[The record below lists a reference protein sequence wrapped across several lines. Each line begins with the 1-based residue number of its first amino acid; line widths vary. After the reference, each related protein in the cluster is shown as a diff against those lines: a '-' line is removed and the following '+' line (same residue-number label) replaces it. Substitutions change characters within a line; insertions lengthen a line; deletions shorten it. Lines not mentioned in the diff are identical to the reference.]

1 MVAAV
6 VGQVSA
12 RLIIGDRSWL
22 WLAAVLIVIVA
33 LTVHPVAAGAVSA
46 VVLSTLIWSQP
57 LAPLDAGQIRTEGVL
72 ASDEVAGRYGPWAV
86 IQLGNGPVLANLP
99 NEVMVTRGDRVLIG
113 GKASGEPGVIR
124 EWRYRGV
131 VDADEVQ
138 VLSHSGSWFLS
149 AGEAVRKRVRARLQ
163 PLEGGRALV
172 AGFLVGDTSGVEP
185 LDQDAMKRAGISHF
199 TAVSGSNVAL
209 FLTLLFVM
217 AGPLGIGPN
226 LRPVI
231 ALLGLPVFAAATGF
245 EPSVMRAAVMAAVVF
260 GSRLLG
266 LALEAWQ
273 VLAAAVIVLLVW
285 TPGLASNAGFEL
297 SAAATAGVIAGA
309 RWPLSTK
316 LARPLAVTAGAQ
328 VAVAPILLA
337 YFGRVPL
344 LSPLINL
351 IAAPVVSVATL
362 LGAVG
367 VIAFGPLLDI
377 ASFCASL
384 VLWLARTTSVW
395 PQIGWTG
402 LGVVGLIS
410 LAWWRL
416 PLARGVVA
424 IGAAV
429 MAVMLLVVPAD
440 RPPDA
445 GAVVF
450 DVGQGDSILLSGGG
464 GRFALVD
471 GGSDPVMLIE
481 KLHRYGVTHLDLM
494 VPTHGDADHA
504 MGLTGLPGRIP
515 IALVWFA
522 MDPHETQASRLLIG
536 ELTEESVAVETPFVG
551 ETFDL
556 GSLHIV
562 VDGPLR
568 RYAAPNDQSIVLT
581 VVGPTRSMLLTGD
594 IGSIAQR
601 ELDGLT
607 ADVLKVPHHGSA
619 TSDAQWLE
627 SVGASLSVISVGPN
641 DYGHPADWVIELLE
655 ASGGHVVRTDQ
666 IGDVAVPLGG
676 GGG

>member
-1 MVAAV
+1 M
-6 VGQVSA
+6 GHLSA
-12 RLIIGDRSWL
+12 RLILTDRSWL
-22 WLAAVLIVIVA
+22 WLTAAVILVVA
-33 LTVHPVAAGAVSA
+33 LAVHPLAAGAVSVIA
-46 VVLSTLIWSQP
+46 LSALAWSQP
-57 LAPLDAGQIRTEGVL
+57 LALLDPGPIRTEGVL
-72 ASDEVAGRYGPWAV
+72 VSDEVAGRYGPWAIV
-86 IQLGNGPVLANLP
+86 QLEEGPVLVNLP
-99 NEVMVTRGDRVLIG
+99 GDAKVNRGDRVLIDG
-113 GKASGEPGVIR
+113 VASGEQGVIR

-131 VDADEVQ
+131 LDVEGIE

-149 AGEAVRKRVRARLQ
+149 AGGAVRKRVQSRLQ
-163 PLEGGRALV
+163 PLEGGRGLV

-185 LDQDAMKRAGISHF
+185 LDQEAMKRAGISHF

-209 FLTLLFVM
+209 FLAVLFVM

-226 LRPVI
+226 RRPVI

-245 EPSVMRAAVMAAVVF
+245 EPSVMRAAVMAGVVF
-260 GSRLLG
+260 GGRLLG

-285 TPGLASNAGFEL
+285 SPGLAANAGFEL
-297 SAAATAGVIAGA
+297 SAAATAGVIVGA
-309 RWPLSTK
+309 RWPLPSR

-328 VAVAPILLA
+328 LAVAPILLA

-367 VIAFGPLLDI
+367 VIAFAPLLDL
-377 ASFCASL
+377 ASFFASL

-402 LGVVGLIS
+402 LGVVGLIV

-416 PLARGVVA
+416 SFARGVIA
-424 IGAAV
+424 IGAAA
-429 MAVMLLVVPAD
+429 MAAVLLVVPSH
-440 RPPDA
+440 RPPDP

-471 GGSDPVMLIE
+471 GGSDPVVLIE
-481 KLHRYGVTHLDLM
+481 KLHRYGVTHLDLV

-504 MGLTGLPGRIP
+504 MGLTGLPGRIS
-515 IALVWFA
+515 IALVWEA
-522 MDPHETQASRLLIG
+522 MDPHETQASRLLMD
-536 ELTEESVAVETPFVG
+536 ELAEESIPIEAPSVG
-551 ETFDL
+551 ESFNL
-556 GSLHIV
+556 GHLRIV

-581 VVGPTRSMLLTGD
+581 VFGPARSMLLTGD
-594 IGSIAQR
+594 IGELAQR

-619 TSDAQWLE
+619 TSDARWLE
-627 SVGASLSVISVGPN
+627 SIHSTLSVISVGPN

-655 ASGGHVVRTDQ
+655 SSGSKVVRTDQ
-666 IGDVAVPLGG
+666 MGDVVIPLGG
-676 GGG
+676 SGDP